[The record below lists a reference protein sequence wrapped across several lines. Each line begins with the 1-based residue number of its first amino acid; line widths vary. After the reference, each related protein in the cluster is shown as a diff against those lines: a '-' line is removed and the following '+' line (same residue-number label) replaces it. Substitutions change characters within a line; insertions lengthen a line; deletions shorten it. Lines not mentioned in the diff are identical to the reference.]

1 MVLPCFDIVGEPI
14 MQESLSMDMNASDTM
29 IPPASAFRMNK
40 AIQHLSVRSSR
51 LDKANWN

>member
-1 MVLPCFDIVGEPI
+1 

-51 LDKANWN
+51 LDKTNWS

>member
-1 MVLPCFDIVGEPI
+1 

-40 AIQHLSVRSSR
+40 AIQPLSVRSSR
-51 LDKANWN
+51 LDKTNWS